1 MSTMLIGLI
10 AALALAVLALGYL
23 WLFGKRRS
31 AKYRAYVDAGRCAR
45 RGYRGYR
52 WEGSQPSSHDLR

>member
-10 AALALAVLALGYL
+10 AALALVVLGLGYL

-31 AKYRAYVDAGRCAR
+31 AKYRAYIDAGRCAR

-52 WEGSQPSSHDLR
+52 WETGSPSHRD